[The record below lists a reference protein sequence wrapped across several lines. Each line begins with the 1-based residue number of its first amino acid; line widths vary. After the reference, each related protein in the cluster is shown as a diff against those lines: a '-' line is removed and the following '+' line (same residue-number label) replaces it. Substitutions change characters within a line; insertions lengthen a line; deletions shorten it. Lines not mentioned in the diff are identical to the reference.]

1 MPSMVMYIK
10 IKQDQGTIQLRGRK
24 AMWIDR

>member
-1 MPSMVMYIK
+1 MVMYIK
-10 IKQDQGTIQLRGRK
+10 IKQDQGTIQRGGGK